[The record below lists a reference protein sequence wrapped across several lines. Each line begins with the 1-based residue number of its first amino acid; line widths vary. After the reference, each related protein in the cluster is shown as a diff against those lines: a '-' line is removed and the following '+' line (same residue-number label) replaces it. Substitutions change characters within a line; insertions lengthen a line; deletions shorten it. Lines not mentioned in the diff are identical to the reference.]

1 MKKQFQE
8 DFNKW
13 KNQRQGE
20 IFDGGPR
27 ILSGAEM
34 GHVLTSNRQQKRR
47 EATHIS
53 QTSTSAPYQSPN
65 AHKSEFLNPNHFQ
78 SIADSVRNIRFHPK
92 LVKSKTSA
100 TSETLNRNTPVHEDD
115 ADPLVPVAPAEPV
128 AKPFDFPDTEDD
140 PYMSYVQAVE
150 LDVGGQYIDSFK
162 IVQTFDSCHEA
173 YIRFLS
179 VNGHFNSMHTNSVSY
194 DDFNN
199 NGCAIWA
206 FDLTSNSEG
215 GVDPFSVPAARTG
228 KCNSCV

>member
-1 MKKQFQE
+1 LKKQFKE

-20 IFDGGPR
+20 IFDDGPRAPR

-34 GHVLTSNRQQKRR
+34 GHVLNSNQQQKRR

-78 SIADSVRNIRFHPK
+78 GIADSIRNIRFHPK
-92 LVKSKTSA
+92 LVRSKTSA
-100 TSETLNRNTPVHEDD
+100 NRNTPVHEDD
-115 ADPLVPVAPAEPV
+115 ADPLTPVTPIAEPY
-128 AKPFDFPDTEDD
+128 DFPDTEDD
-140 PYMSYVQAVE
+140 KYMSYVQAVE